1 MLSRRKRCVLL
12 VLLGSALLALNL
24 AGLHFQ
30 NQDNLVWFIV
40 VALTQGVLYLG
51 AVWMVLQERSEGGD
65 LALILVFAAVLH
77 LSLVFAPPYLST
89 DIYRYV
95 WDGRV
100 QGAGINPY
108 RYVPDSDELADL
120 RDSVIYPN
128 INRAD
133 YALTVYPPVAEAILF
148 GVTRVSES
156 FTWMKFVMVL
166 FEAVAVWMLIKL
178 LVLFE
183 LPTDRVL
190 IYAWNPLVFWEFA
203 GSGHLDAIAIAFLA
217 MALWARKRN
226 RPGLVGVTLA
236 LSTLVKFYPAVI
248 FPALYRRWDWKMPAA
263 FAGTAILAYLPYLGA
278 GKNVLGFLPEYL
290 GEEGIKTGERFY
302 LLNVLRAAT
311 EDYFDLDTSRYV
323 PLLLAALAIL
333 GTYVLFRKTTSEFSY
348 LQGATALGIG
358 FSTVLSPHYP
368 WYFTWVL
375 PMLCFVP
382 FWPMLVLSVCSFLLY
397 ETSFGETPEMLLRL
411 NTLLYVPFAFLAIYY
426 WHASRR
432 RKLAASS

>member
-1 MLSRRKRCVLL
+1 MQWRRKRRVLL
-12 VLLGSALLALNL
+12 FLLGGALLALNL

-30 NQDNLVWFIV
+30 NQDNAIWFIV

-51 AVWMVLQERSEGGD
+51 AVWTVLQERAEGGD
-65 LALILVFAAVLH
+65 LALILVLAGVLR
-77 LSLVFAPPYLST
+77 LSVVFAPPYLST

-120 RDSVIYPN
+120 RDRVIYPN

-156 FTWMKFVMVL
+156 VTWMKFVMVL
-166 FEAVAVWMLIKL
+166 FEGVAVWMLIKL
-178 LVLFE
+178 IVLFE

-190 IYAWNPLVFWEFA
+190 IYAWNPLVLWEFA
-203 GSGHLDAIAIAFLA
+203 GSGHLDAFAIAFLA

-226 RPGLVGVTLA
+226 RPALVGVTLA
-236 LSTLVKFYPAVI
+236 LATLVKFYPAVI

-263 FAGTAILAYLPYLGA
+263 FVGTAALAYLPYLGA
-278 GKNVLGFLPEYL
+278 GKNVLGFLPDYL
-290 GEEGIKTGERFY
+290 SEEGFQSGEHFY

-311 EDYFDLDTSRYV
+311 ENHFDLDTSRYV
-323 PLLLAALAIL
+323 PLLIVALVIL
-333 GTYVLFRKTTSEFSY
+333 GMYILFRKTTSEDSY
-348 LQGATALGIG
+348 LQGATVLGIG
-358 FSTVLSPHYP
+358 FCAVLSPRYP
-368 WYFTWVL
+368 WYLTWVL

-397 ETSFGETPEMLLRL
+397 VSLFGETPEMLLRM
-411 NTLLYVPFAFLAIYY
+411 NTLLYVPFALLAIYY
-426 WHASRR
+426 WLASRR
-432 RKLAASS
+432 RKLAPSL